1 MAGSTDWEDLMNGVF
16 GPGGRF
22 RGGAGAEKRPTEDG
36 LAAAQKK
43 LEEAASR
50 TQAAAGAARKTDA
63 ARLLQNSEELTKRLE
78 AQSREISRLG
88 QGLAREM
95 EQDGL
100 LTPAQSRAAAP
111 APKNTDA
118 AFEAAAKRQQAALVG
133 RQEFSAALLAA
144 FRRPFVLGEAGEK
157 PRNVIVLSGKA
168 GRGRHFALTQTVQAL
183 KDEGLLAGGV
193 AWMDLALYGS
203 PAQEKLFLQDL
214 YAALAGPDPVLAFEN
229 AEQCHPGCL
238 SLLAQLAVSGSAR
251 LASRYVLQKG
261 LLVET
266 GTALAP
272 GAVGSLSAGGKYLVF
287 LCPGGKNKLAGLLG
301 AAFATAV
308 GDECEA
314 PAFSREELLTIAG
327 RQLNELARKTK
338 ERLGWT
344 LTVTGEGL
352 AELVAQKGEAGVGRL
367 AEFCEKCFAALAEHK
382 LRGRKAAA
390 VALKAG
396 EGGQVL
402 AAFDGGEQTDLLA
415 VLPGEYTADL
425 EEVKAEMDRII
436 GLDEV
441 KDYVLRLEDAIAVQ
455 RRRAAA
461 GMKTAGVSMHMIFTG
476 NPGTGKTTIARL
488 VGKYLKAIGAL
499 SGGQLVEVSRADLVG
514 RYVGH
519 TAPLTQKVIQSAL
532 GGVLFIDEAY
542 SLYRGEQDTFGL
554 EAIDTLVKG
563 MEDHRDELVVILAG
577 YTKEMEEF
585 LQSNSGLR
593 SRFPNKI
600 EFPDYTGAELLAIT
614 KLTAKGKGYKLTQ
627 DCDGPLLAFYDRK
640 QAENAAENGNGR
652 LARNTLE
659 AAILN
664 QGRRLAAEPDAALD
678 ELRLGDFE
686 LDQ

>member
-22 RGGAGAEKRPTEDG
+22 RGGAGAEKRPAEDG

-50 TQAAAGAARKTDA
+50 TQAAAEAARKTDA

-111 APKNTDA
+111 VPKNTDA
-118 AFEAAAKRQQAALVG
+118 AFEAAAKRQQAALAG

-272 GAVGSLSAGGKYLVF
+272 GAVGSLSAGDKYLVF

-352 AELVAQKGEAGVGRL
+352 ADLVAQKGEAGVGRL

-425 EEVKAEMDRII
+425 EEVKAE
-436 GLDEV
+436 
-441 KDYVLRLEDAIAVQ
+441 
-455 RRRAAA
+455 
-461 GMKTAGVSMHMIFTG
+461 AGVSMHMIFTG

-585 LQSNSGLR
+585 LQANSGLR

>member
-22 RGGAGAEKRPTEDG
+22 RGGAGAEKRPAEDG

-43 LEEAASR
+43 LEEAAGR

-133 RQEFSAALLAA
+133 RQELSAALLAA

-327 RQLNELARKTK
+327 R
-338 ERLGWT
+338 
-344 LTVTGEGL
+344 
-352 AELVAQKGEAGVGRL
+352 
-367 AEFCEKCFAALAEHK
+367 
-382 LRGRKAAA
+382 
-390 VALKAG
+390 
-396 EGGQVL
+396 
-402 AAFDGGEQTDLLA
+402 
-415 VLPGEYTADL
+415 
-425 EEVKAEMDRII
+425 
-436 GLDEV
+436 
-441 KDYVLRLEDAIAVQ
+441 
-455 RRRAAA
+455 
-461 GMKTAGVSMHMIFTG
+461 
-476 NPGTGKTTIARL
+476 
-488 VGKYLKAIGAL
+488 
-499 SGGQLVEVSRADLVG
+499 
-514 RYVGH
+514 
-519 TAPLTQKVIQSAL
+519 
-532 GGVLFIDEAY
+532 
-542 SLYRGEQDTFGL
+542 
-554 EAIDTLVKG
+554 
-563 MEDHRDELVVILAG
+563 
-577 YTKEMEEF
+577 
-585 LQSNSGLR
+585 
-593 SRFPNKI
+593 
-600 EFPDYTGAELLAIT
+600 
-614 KLTAKGKGYKLTQ
+614 
-627 DCDGPLLAFYDRK
+627 
-640 QAENAAENGNGR
+640 
-652 LARNTLE
+652 
-659 AAILN
+659 
-664 QGRRLAAEPDAALD
+664 
-678 ELRLGDFE
+678 
-686 LDQ
+686 